1 MHSDEIDKLASA
13 MVAAQGEFPNI
24 RKTEEGKIS
33 GTSKSGSSYD
43 YSYKYAD
50 LSTVVETVQPILL
63 KHKLAVS
70 QFISHSRA
78 SGEIGSDGKR
88 SGVNTD
94 TLTTYLLHESGQYI
108 SDSMVLHLVKDDPQ
122 GQGSAITYARR
133 YSYMAVLGLVADVD
147 DDGNAGTPVAVTVT
161 RPPAPSYPKKTYP
174 YKPKVDTVPVDVP
187 NDIDNA
193 LDEALHDL
201 EISITDDTAAQLLG
215 GLKLKGFTDKNE
227 AIAVLNEM
235 SRLEWDQ
242 PNFQRLNNADAK
254 VLLKRIGQ
262 PAVTK
267 ASLMTVLQ
275 PDLTNDEPFPD

>member
-1 MHSDEIDKLASA
+1 MSSEEIDKLAA
-13 MVAAQGEFPNI
+13 ALVAAQGEFGAIPKESENPFF
-24 RKTEEGKIS
+24 
-33 GTSKSGSSYD
+33 KS
-43 YSYKYAD
+43 KYAD
-50 LSTVVETVQPILL
+50 LATIIKTTSPILS

-70 QFISHSRA
+70 QFISHRYNQYADRSV
-78 SGEIGSDGKR
+78 GSE
-88 SGVNTD
+88 D

-108 SDSMVLHLVKDDPQ
+108 SDVMRLHLVKDDPQ

-147 DDGNAGTPVAVTVT
+147 DDGTAGTPVAVTV
-161 RPPAPSYPKKTYP
+161 APTTTSYPKKTYP

-187 NDIDNA
+187 TDIDNA

-201 EISITDDTAAQLLG
+201 EISITDETAAQLLG

-254 VLLKRIGQ
+254 VLLKRISQ
-262 PAVTK
+262 PGVTK
-267 ASLMTVLQ
+267 ASLMTILQ
-275 PDLTNDEPFPD
+275 PDLTNDEPFPS